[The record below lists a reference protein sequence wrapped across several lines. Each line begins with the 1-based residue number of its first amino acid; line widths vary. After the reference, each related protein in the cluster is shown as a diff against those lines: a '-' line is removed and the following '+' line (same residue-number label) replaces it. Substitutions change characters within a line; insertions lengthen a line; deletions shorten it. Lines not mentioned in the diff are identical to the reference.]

1 MIIALCAGMGISL
14 AAYLQRS
21 LKGGYVSQQMT
32 KAVTSLFFIM
42 IALAAYNQHK
52 GDIYYFS
59 LVLLGLICSLV
70 GDILIQTQKADVR
83 YDKQMLACGIGAFFV
98 AHCFYIAAF
107 IHLAPFRLWDIVIFA
122 AAYAVLRLIFILAKL
137 NFGKLLTASYIYLGA
152 IMLMFTKALSLT
164 LSGGRFTTL
173 SILLLT
179 GASLFVISD
188 FILTFL
194 NFYPPCK
201 NNRVA
206 SLAVT
211 VTYYVAQ
218 ALFALSILLV

>member
-1 MIIALCAGMGISL
+1 MITVLCATMGLSL
-14 AAYLQRS
+14 MAYVQRS

-32 KAVTSLFFIM
+32 KAVTSLFFIL
-42 IALAAYNQHK
+42 IALAAYTEHK
-52 GDIYYFS
+52 GDTTYFS
-59 LVLLGLICSLV
+59 LVLLGLICSFA
-70 GDILIQTQKADVR
+70 GDIFIQTQKADAR

-107 IHLAPFRLWDIVIFA
+107 VHLAPFRVWDIVIFA
-122 AAYAVLRLIFILAKL
+122 VAYAILRLVFILAKL
-137 NFGKLLTASYIYLGA
+137 DFGKLLAASYIYLGA

-164 LSGGRFTTL
+164 LSGGGFTTL
-173 SILLLT
+173 SILLLVA
-179 GASLFVISD
+179 ASLFVVSD
-188 FILTFL
+188 TILTFL

-206 SLAVT
+206 ASAVS

-218 ALFALSILLV
+218 ALFALSILFV